1 MSITTF
7 TSLSDLQT
15 KRIAGLAQAEDALKE
30 DSIYTKIAAQLR
42 IQSIP
47 TVIAFKK
54 EWLDS
59 EINANAV
66 GILTASVTNLP
77 GIATAQYKEF
87 GVPTP

>member
-30 DSIYTKIAAQLR
+30 DSIYTKIGLTD
-42 IQSIP
+42 

-54 EWLDS
+54 EWLDA

>member
-15 KRIAGLAQAEDALKE
+15 KRIAGLTEAEDALKE
-30 DSIYTKIAAQLR
+30 DSIYTKIGLTD
-42 IQSIP
+42 

-77 GIATAQYKEF
+77 GIATSQYKEF

>member
-15 KRIAGLAQAEDALKE
+15 NRIAGLAEAEDALKE
-30 DSIYTKIAAQLR
+30 DSIYTKIGLTD
-42 IQSIP
+42 

-77 GIATAQYKEF
+77 GIATSQYKEF

>member
-15 KRIAGLAQAEDALKE
+15 KRIAGLTEAEDALKE
-30 DSIYTKIAAQLR
+30 DSIYTKIGLTD
-42 IQSIP
+42 

-54 EWLDS
+54 EWLDA